1 MCKKFI
7 CIILIIMLL
16 ILNCNFVFAAEETI
30 DNIIEGA
37 NSFLDAGQNITK
49 FNPETMQQAVDVL
62 YNIFLGVG
70 MVIAVIVGIIL
81 GIQFMTSGSEEKA
94 KIKESLIGYV
104 IGCIVVFGA
113 FGIWKIAIMIIS

>member
-1 MCKKFI
+1 
-7 CIILIIMLL
+7 
-16 ILNCNFVFAAEETI
+16 
-30 DNIIEGA
+30 
-37 NSFLDAGQNITK
+37 
-49 FNPETMQQAVDVL
+49 MQQAVDVL

-113 FGIWKIAIMIIS
+113 FGIWKLAIMIIS